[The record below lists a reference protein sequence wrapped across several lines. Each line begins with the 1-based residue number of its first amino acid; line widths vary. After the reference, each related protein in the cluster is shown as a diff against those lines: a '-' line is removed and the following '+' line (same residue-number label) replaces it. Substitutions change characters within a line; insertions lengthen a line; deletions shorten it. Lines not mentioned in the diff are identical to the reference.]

1 MMTTGVTVARQILE
15 INKTLARNGFRTLT
29 LLQERSDR
37 VAQSFLAPNGETS
50 VDTGRLWEGWSEA
63 GLAGREAFEAALDA
77 YFEMLAGML
86 PISDRRF

>member
-15 INKTLARNGFRTLT
+15 INKTLTRNGFRTLT
-29 LLQERSDR
+29 LLQERGDR
-37 VAQSFLAPNGETS
+37 VAQSFLAPMGGAS
-50 VDTGRLWEGWSEA
+50 VDSERLWEGWSEA

-86 PISDRRF
+86 PTSDRRF